1 MTPNKL
7 REEYILC
14 ASVWYEDGKVYKE
27 QPKNISN
34 GIVVNGRRHNN
45 CFMILQQLKPDIDT
59 NLITPKHFG
68 FLTSFDR
75 YVDREEAFEIAK
87 EQKQIW
93 HNLIQHDIKI
103 KFGDDNDVPYEKKIL
118 TSEDLYYDYDTDNK

>member
-1 MTPNKL
+1 MT
-7 REEYILC
+7 
-14 ASVWYEDGKVYKE
+14 
-27 QPKNISN
+27 
-34 GIVVNGRRHNN
+34 
-45 CFMILQQLKPDIDT
+45 LQQLKSDFDPNSVKSEDLD
-59 NLITPKHFG
+59 FG

-75 YVDREEAFEIAK
+75 YVNREEGFLIAK

-103 KFGDDNDVPYEKKIL
+103 NFGDDNHVPYEKKIL